1 MYPAGGSFQDIR
13 ILMAASRRTVSRT
26 VSPTASRADS
36 AAPDSPQRIGP
47 GHGSVPPAGNGSHL
61 RFDAVSFGY
70 PGRRVLTDVSF
81 SVSRGSRTGLIGENG
96 SGKSTL
102 LLIAAGLLTPDAG
115 SVARPASLGFLRQ
128 ELLPVPGATLAD
140 VLERAVASVRGL
152 GTLLED
158 LGGRLAAAPEDAG
171 VADAYDAVL
180 MEAEQA
186 GLWALD
192 ARISGVL
199 AGLGLAGLERN
210 RPVHSL
216 SGGQRRRLALAA
228 LLLERPAALLLDEPT
243 NHLDDGAVDYLAAE
257 LCARQGPLLMASH
270 DRWFLD
276 AVATELV
283 DLDPASGAESYAGPS
298 VQGRR
303 HTGGYTDYLAARSA
317 ARGRWRE
324 AWETQE
330 GERERLRRIADVDGR
345 NIFHTTVPGTEVRGA
360 KKFYSDRAAKTV
372 GGRVRSAQ
380 RALAELD
387 RTAVP
392 ELRQPLVFRGLA
404 SAGTGGG
411 VPPVTGG
418 TQILALSGAGVAGRL
433 RPVDLVV
440 EAGERVL
447 VQGGNGAGKSTLLAV
462 LAGSVAADTG
472 DIRQAPQLS
481 IGLLVQEDRWP
492 DPALPAS
499 AAYRSR
505 LARPEEAPQLAELG
519 LLRPGEAEQPLAEL
533 SPGQRRRVAL
543 AVLVAE
549 PPQLLLL
556 DEPTNHLALSL
567 AEELEEA
574 IDSYPGTVVVA
585 SHDRWF
591 RRRWGGRRFSL

>member
-1 MYPAGGSFQDIR
+1 
-13 ILMAASRRTVSRT
+13 MAASRPTPSRT
-26 VSPTASRADS
+26 PSRADS
-36 AAPDSPQRIGP
+36 AAPGFPPRTDSRP
-47 GHGSVPPAGNGSHL
+47 GSVPRAASGSHL
-61 RFDAVSFGY
+61 RLEAVSLGY
-70 PGRRVLTDVSF
+70 PGRRVLTDVTF
-81 SVSRGSRTGLIGENG
+81 SVSPGNRTALIGENG

-102 LLIAAGLLTPDAG
+102 LLIAAGVLTPDAG
-115 SVARPASLGFLRQ
+115 SVVRPASLGFLRQ

-140 VLERAVASVRGL
+140 VLEAAVAPVRGL
-152 GTLLED
+152 GILLED
-158 LGGRLAAAPEDAG
+158 LGGRLAVVPEDVS
-171 VADAYDAVL
+171 VADAYDAAL
-180 MEAEQA
+180 TEAEHS

-192 ARISGVL
+192 ARISEVL
-199 AGLGLAGLERN
+199 AGLSLAGLERD

-228 LLLERPAALLLDEPT
+228 LLLGRPAALLLDEPT
-243 NHLDDGAVDYLAAE
+243 NHLDDDAVAYLAAE
-257 LCARQGPLLMASH
+257 LRARQGPLLMASH

-303 HTGGYTDYLAARSA
+303 YTGGYTDYLAARSA

-330 GERERLRRIADVDGR
+330 AERERLRRIADVDGR
-345 NIFHTTVPGTEVRGA
+345 NIFHTTIPGTEIRGA

-372 GGRVRSAQ
+372 GGRVRSAL
-380 RALAELD
+380 RGLAELD

-392 ELRQPLVFRGLA
+392 EPRQPLVFRGLP
-404 SAGTGGG
+404 SARAVDGFS
-411 VPPVTGG
+411 PVTDG
-418 TQILALSGAGVAGRL
+418 TQILVLRGAGVDGRL
-433 RPVDLVV
+433 CPVDLVV
-440 EAGERVL
+440 ESGERIL
-447 VQGGNGAGKSTLLAV
+447 VEGRNGAGKSTLLAV
-462 LAGSVAADTG
+462 LAGSLAADTG
-472 DIRQAPQLS
+472 DVRHAPALS
-481 IGLLVQEDRWP
+481 VGLLLQEDRWP
-492 DPALPAS
+492 DPALPAA

-505 LARPEEAPQLAELG
+505 LARPEEAPPLAELG
-519 LLRPGEAEQPLAEL
+519 LLRPDEEEQPMGEL

-543 AVLVAE
+543 AALVAE

-567 AEELEEA
+567 AEELEQA